1 MEKSVMDLPEIL
13 KMQFGGEIA
22 DIRTYSPLAL
32 AYIGDGIY
40 DLVIRTL
47 IVRHGSCQ
55 PNKLHK
61 RTSALVKASAQS
73 ALIDKLMDKLTEEE
87 ASRRNAAVCLMC
99 TKPECT
105 GAAACYQQR
114 KKNQQR
120 IYQAD
125 RRSAERA
132 LNAFYNAIW
141 EQERRERLNAAHKAF
156 HEQRAKKE

>member
-1 MEKSVMDLPEIL
+1 MPM
-13 KMQFGGEIA
+13 A
-22 DIRTYSPLAL
+22 
-32 AYIGDGIY
+32 
-40 DLVIRTL
+40 
-47 IVRHGSCQ
+47 
-55 PNKLHK
+55 
-61 RTSALVKASAQS
+61 
-73 ALIDKLMDKLTEEE
+73 DKLTEEE
-87 ASRRNAAVCLMC
+87 ASRRDAAICLMC

-132 LNAFYNAIW
+132 LNAFYTAMW

>member
-1 MEKSVMDLPEIL
+1 MPM
-13 KMQFGGEIA
+13 A
-22 DIRTYSPLAL
+22 
-32 AYIGDGIY
+32 
-40 DLVIRTL
+40 
-47 IVRHGSCQ
+47 
-55 PNKLHK
+55 
-61 RTSALVKASAQS
+61 
-73 ALIDKLMDKLTEEE
+73 DKLTEEE
-87 ASRRNAAVCLMC
+87 ASRRDAAICLMC

-120 IYQAD
+120 TYQAD

-132 LNAFYNAIW
+132 LNAFYNAMW

>member
-1 MEKSVMDLPEIL
+1 MP
-13 KMQFGGEIA
+13 IA
-22 DIRTYSPLAL
+22 
-32 AYIGDGIY
+32 
-40 DLVIRTL
+40 
-47 IVRHGSCQ
+47 
-55 PNKLHK
+55 
-61 RTSALVKASAQS
+61 
-73 ALIDKLMDKLTEEE
+73 DKLTEEE

-132 LNAFYNAIW
+132 LNAFYNAMW
-141 EQERRERLNAAHKAF
+141 EQERREQLKAAHRAF
-156 HEQRAKKE
+156 HEQRAKKEHIRCRVSPLGKPSSVCWAVFSCPN